1 MLLAAHFFM
10 SEIFFL
16 HATFSAFKVTF
27 YSMKLEYNKKILT
40 FIQLNSAEAYCYYD
54 IEAAFQLRY
63 CSCSM
68 CRLR

>member
-27 YSMKLEYNKKILT
+27 YSMKLEYNKNILS
-40 FIQLNSAEAYCYYD
+40 FIQLNSAETYCYYD
-54 IEAAFQLRY
+54 IEGVLQPHILVTV
-63 CSCSM
+63 CVGGD
-68 CRLR
+68 